1 MKKLMLL
8 GRKLMLV
15 SVMMIFLLSVT
26 AIADTCSSSYTLVR
40 DESIDIVSGPS
51 AVLSVI
57 AKDDSFMLGS
67 TRIQYKGADKITKTN
82 PEIKFKDFKT
92 GNTLTYTYD
101 SVDLSEP
108 SEARFSIKLHG
119 ETYPFESISYA
130 NLDDFTIRELSGRAL
145 SVTDQKVT
153 LTAVEHNDILDRYQV
168 RFSINGEGS
177 DTLGE
182 GESYTSNDGFKITVT
197 DILYQAYVGGVHSAT
212 FCFDGEI
219 QAKDGSKIEEPQ
231 STEPVTMEADLSNYP
246 QLFVKNGKLNSFL
259 IVGRNGPAIDNLAL
273 TDIATALE
281 SEGIDVSHRTKLDSE
296 IYTPLDNNLIVVGK
310 SGYNTITHL
319 LLRSADNSLNPGE
332 GMIKLFE
339 HNGYVQ
345 MLVTGYSAEDTRKA
359 AKVLQNYDNYDL
371 TGKEVIV
378 TGTMSNPKVRKS
390 AQPIVVELE
399 EQEEEEE
406 TSQETEP
413 TPEVET
419 PEEICGECKVNGNCL
434 PYGTRLVRDGK
445 TVYCSID
452 GTLQEQQGLNAD
464 CQNNYECSS
473 NQCSNAKCIDLSGQI
488 EETKGILEKIF
499 NWLSRIFG

>member
-1 MKKLMLL
+1 MLL

-219 QAKDGSKIEEPQ
+219 ETEDEIEED
-231 STEPVTMEADLSNYP
+231 EPEQTDPVILETDLLNYP
-246 QLFVKNGKLNSFL
+246 QLFVKNGKLNAFL
-259 IVGRNGPAIDNLAL
+259 VVGWNAPAMDNLAA

-281 SEGIDVSHRTKLDSE
+281 SEGIDVSQRTKLESE
-296 IYTPLDNNLIVVGK
+296 IVAPLYNNLIVVGRP
-310 SGYNTITHL
+310 GDNTIANL
-319 LLRSADNSLNPGE
+319 LMSRTNVVLNEGE

-345 MLVTGYSAEDTRKA
+345 MLVTGYSTEDTRKA
-359 AKVLQNYDNYDL
+359 AKVLQNYDDYDL
-371 TGKEVIV
+371 EGKEVIV
-378 TGTMSNPKVRKS
+378 TGTMSNPQVRES
-390 AQPIVVELE
+390 AQPIVVEPE

-419 PEEICGECKVNGNCL
+419 PQEAICGECKVNGNCL
-434 PYGTRLVRDGK
+434 PYGTRLVKDGEP
-445 TVYCSID
+445 VYCHID
-452 GTLQEQQGLNAD
+452 GTLQEQAALGES

-473 NQCSNAKCIDLSGQI
+473 NQCSNAKCIDLGGQL
-488 EETKGILEKIF
+488 EETNSLLEKIF
-499 NWLSRIFG
+499 NWLKRIFG